1 MKLSLRME
9 TVKNTVI
16 HCNTV
21 CDVGCD
27 HGFVSIALV
36 EEGIAQHVIACDI
49 NKGPLAAATDNIKT
63 AGLTDR
69 IETRLSDGLHKVAKE
84 DRPDAIVIA
93 GMGGALTVKI
103 LSEGRDVLKSVSQ
116 LVLQPQSELFLVR
129 KWLRNEGYNIT
140 KECFLYDCGKPYFV
154 IDARPGT
161 KASHTDEEYEFYDEF
176 SEYLLNA
183 KDPLY
188 REYLQKGIENNETYL
203 KGMPES
209 KRGELIRKN
218 ELLKKALL
226 MTE

>member
-9 TVKNTVI
+9 TVKNTVVP
-16 HCNTV
+16 CNTV
-21 CDVGCD
+21 CDIGCD

-36 EEGIAQHVIACDI
+36 REGLAKRVIACDI
-49 NKGPLAAATDNIKT
+49 NKGPLAAATENIST
-63 AGLTDR
+63 AGLSEK
-69 IETRLSDGLHKVAKE
+69 IETRLSDGLHKVTPE

-103 LSEGRDVLKSVSQ
+103 LTEGRDVLKTVSQ

-140 KECFLYDCGKPYFV
+140 KECFLVDADKPYFV
-154 IDARPGT
+154 IDARPGEPT
-161 KASHTDEEYEFYDEF
+161 PHTDEENTFFDEY
-176 SEYLLNA
+176 SEYLIKE

-188 REYLQKGIENNETYL
+188 RAYLQKGIENNESYL
-203 KGMPES
+203 KGMPEK
-209 KRGELIRKN
+209 KRGELIRKT
-218 ELLKKALL
+218 ELMKKALL

>member
-9 TVKNTVI
+9 TVKNAVVP
-16 HCNTV
+16 CETV

-49 NKGPLAAATDNIKT
+49 NKGPLAAAAENIKA

-103 LSEGRDVLKSVSQ
+103 LTEGRDVLGTVSQ

-129 KWLRNEGYNIT
+129 KWLRTEGYNIT
-140 KECFLYDCGKPYFV
+140 KECFLFDMGKPYFV
-154 IDARPGT
+154 IDARPGEPT
-161 KASHTDEEYEFYDEF
+161 PHSDEENAFFDEY
-176 SEYLLNA
+176 SEYLCKEKN
-183 KDPLY
+183 PLY
-188 REYLQKGIENNETYL
+188 REYLKKGIENNESYL
-203 KGMPES
+203 KGMPAAKRNELES
-209 KRGELIRKN
+209 KTELM
-218 ELLKKALL
+218 KKALL

>member
-9 TVKNTVI
+9 TVKNTVVP
-16 HCNTV
+16 CKTV

-49 NKGPLAAATDNIKT
+49 NKGPLAAATENIKT

-69 IETRLSDGLHKVAKE
+69 IETRLSDGLHKVAQE

-103 LSEGRDVLKSVSQ
+103 LTEGREVLKTVSQ

-129 KWLRNEGYNIT
+129 KWLRTEGYNIT
-140 KECFLYDCGKPYFV
+140 KECFLYDCNKPYFV
-154 IDARPGT
+154 IDARPGEPT
-161 KASHTDEEYEFYDEF
+161 PHTDEENSFFDEY
-176 SEYLLNA
+176 SEYLLKA

-188 REYLQKGIENNETYL
+188 REYLKKGIDNNESYL
-203 KGMPES
+203 KGMPAE
-209 KRGELIRKN
+209 KRGELLNKT
-218 ELLKKALL
+218 ELMRKALL